1 MPQYSETQLLEHLR
15 ALNEELGHPP
25 STTDMETHG
34 RFSRSV
40 YYQRFGSWGD
50 ALEKAG
56 LQASQSSSRI
66 PTEQLEESLVDLTE
80 SLGHPPRTKDIKSKA
95 PHAVKTYRTRFGSL
109 SAAVEA
115 ADISPRNIP
124 YQHTR
129 TELLD
134 ELEALADQLG
144 HSPSTTDLRKHSD
157 FALQTYLNRF
167 ESWENAIEEAGL
179 DPDSITYRLNTDD
192 LLAELRFLAEKL
204 NKTPAKWDM
213 KHHGKFSPAPYLLR
227 FGTWADALEA
237 ADMNPAH
244 TDKTIPTE
252 ALEADLRRLV
262 DEFGTPSWREISEH
276 GNFAV
281 TTYTDRFGSL
291 EEALDIIAQET

>member
-1 MPQYSETQLLEHLR
+1 MPQYSETQLLDHLR

-25 STTDMETHG
+25 SSTDMETHG
-34 RFSRSV
+34 RFSRGV
-40 YYQRFGSWGD
+40 YYQRFESWGD

-56 LQASQSSSRI
+56 LEANESSSRI
-66 PTEQLEESLVDLTE
+66 PTEQLEQSLMSLTE
-80 SLGHPPRTKDIKSKA
+80 SLGHPPRTKDIKTKA

-115 ADISPRNIP
+115 AGISPRNIP

-157 FALQTYLNRF
+157 FTLQTYLNRF
-167 ESWENAIEEAGL
+167 ESWETAIEKAGL
-179 DPDSITYRLNTDD
+179 DTDSITYRLNTDE
-192 LLAELRFLAEKL
+192 LLGELRFLAEKL

-213 KHHGKFSPAPYLLR
+213 KHHGKFSPAPYCLR
-227 FGTWADALEA
+227 FGTWSDALEA
-237 ADMNPAH
+237 AEMNPDHAN
-244 TDKTIPTE
+244 KSIPND

-262 DEFGTPSWREISEH
+262 DEFGTPSWRQINEH

-291 EEALDIIAQET
+291 KEALEAASRET